1 MAAMSSPTVWRRWLA
16 LELRRLRDE
25 QGLAQKDAGKACG
38 WSGARLSYIE
48 TGQQNVVDDDLDK
61 LLPLYDVPV
70 EERPTFYDA
79 AAHAQEKG
87 FWERNGQA
95 GVPDW
100 GSLYVGLEQGA
111 AGIWCVEPAFVPGLF
126 QTADYATEVI
136 RSDVMPRTERQI
148 SRVVKL
154 RMQRQDIVTRA
165 EQPVNVRVVMDES
178 VLRRPAGSA
187 AVMAAQLEHLA
198 VMAERP
204 NVAIHVLPFASGVNA
219 CFFGGYRILGFPW
232 ASVPGVVFIE
242 YRDGAMYLEDEPA
255 VEGHRLAFEHLAD
268 ISMSSDDSLAMI
280 RQFAEEYTRR
290 A

>member
-25 QGLAQKDAGKACG
+25 RGLAQKDAGKACG

-61 LLPLYDVPV
+61 LLPLYDVPDA
-70 EERPTFYDA
+70 ERPTFYDA

-111 AGIWCVEPAFVPGLF
+111 AEVWCVEPAFIPSLL
-126 QTADYATEVI
+126 QTGAYTSAVI
-136 RSDVMPRTERQI
+136 RSDVMPRTDRQI

-154 RMQRQDIVTRA
+154 RLQRQAIVTRSD
-165 EQPVNVRVVMDES
+165 QPVNVRVVMDES
-178 VLRRPAGSA
+178 VLHRAAGSL
-187 AVMAAQLEHLA
+187 AVMAEQLDHLLE
-198 VMAERP
+198 MAERP
-204 NVAIHVLPFASGVNA
+204 NVSIRVLPFERGVNA
-219 CFFGGYRILGFPW
+219 CLFGPYRILAFPW

-242 YRDGAMYLEDEPA
+242 YRDGAMYIEDEPT
-255 VEGHRLAFEHLAD
+255 VEGHRLAFGHLAE
-268 ISMSSDDSLAMI
+268 ISLSPDESLVKI
-280 RQFAEEYTRR
+280 REFAKEYSRR

>member
-16 LELRRLRDE
+16 LELRRLRE
-25 QGLAQKDAGKACG
+25 EHGLAQKEAGKACG

-48 TGQQNVVDDDLDK
+48 NGQQNVVDDDLDK
-61 LLPLYDVPV
+61 LLPLYDVPE
-70 EERPTFYDA
+70 EERSVFYEA
-79 AAHAQEKG
+79 AAHGREKG

-111 AGIWCVEPAFVPGLF
+111 AGIWYVEPAFIPGLF

-136 RSDVMPRTERQI
+136 RSDLMPRTERQI

-154 RMQRQDIVTRA
+154 RMQRQTIVTRA
-165 EQPVNVRVVMDES
+165 EQPVSVAAVMDES
-178 VLRRPAGSA
+178 VLRRPAGTA
-187 AVMAAQLEHLA
+187 KVMAEQLEHLA
-198 VMAERP
+198 TMAERP
-204 NVAIHVLPFASGVNA
+204 NVAIRVLPFTSGVNA
-219 CFFGGYRILGFPW
+219 CLFGGYRILTFPW

-242 YRDGAMYLEDEPA
+242 YREGATYIEDEPA
-255 VEGHRLAFEHLAD
+255 VEGHRLAFEHLAA
-268 ISMSSDDSLAMI
+268 ISLSTDDSLAMI
-280 RQFAEEYTRR
+280 RHFAEEYARR